1 MENQNEVWITGTT
14 IHEQTKSRRHEFEDI
29 APPISSFL
37 IPPTFYTNCI
47 LSHCSSSALSPL
59 SPLLPPPPNTFP
71 GISYFCSFFCSFSF
85 SLGFWFDFFFLFIW
99 FAKMFQFIL
108 LQNPVAEQ
116 ETAGQPSSPTCYSCV
131 GRDRGDVA
139 EPLSER
145 RKYENYCYHHHYLWV
160 YLYYLV
166 MTVTTAHR
174 HHYSQYF

>member
-85 SLGFWFDFFFLFIW
+85 FLGFWFDFFFSVYLICKDVSIHPPPKSSSRARDSRAAFLPHLLLLCGQGQRGCCWTTFWKKKIWKLLLPSPLPLSLSLLFSHDCYHS
-99 FAKMFQFIL
+99 
-108 LQNPVAEQ
+108 
-116 ETAGQPSSPTCYSCV
+116 SSPS
-131 GRDRGDVA
+131 
-139 EPLSER
+139 L
-145 RKYENYCYHHHYLWV
+145 
-160 YLYYLV
+160 
-166 MTVTTAHR
+166 
-174 HHYSQYF
+174 